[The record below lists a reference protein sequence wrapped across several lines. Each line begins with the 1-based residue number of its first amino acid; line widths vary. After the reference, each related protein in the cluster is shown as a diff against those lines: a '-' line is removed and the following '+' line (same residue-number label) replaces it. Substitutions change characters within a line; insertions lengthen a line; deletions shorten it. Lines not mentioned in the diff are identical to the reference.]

1 MGIDQSLGIKGFSC
15 LRIDVFIRIYPEFC
29 ANLTKTCTNKF
40 FICFPRY
47 LIRGVFFLSSTYY
60 FRGFCSSK
68 CVDQKCT
75 ILLPLFKVN
84 NCNTRTMHEIC
95 WNVTTL
101 LQTCIDKFFI
111 CFPRYL
117 IRVFFLSSTEYFRGV
132 CSSKCVDQ
140 KCTIFLFKCNKDT
153 RTTSVVLLS
162 LLLTSNRFHTFVVL
176 PIAHFN
182 QVNNG

>member
-1 MGIDQSLGIKGFSC
+1 MKTSLEKLYYFSVLMGIDQSLGIKGFSC

-75 ILLPLFKVN
+75 I
-84 NCNTRTMHEIC
+84 
-95 WNVTTL
+95 
-101 LQTCIDKFFI
+101 
-111 CFPRYL
+111 
-117 IRVFFLSSTEYFRGV
+117 
-132 CSSKCVDQ
+132 
-140 KCTIFLFKCNKDT
+140 FLFKCNKDT